1 MDQDHNPQLLED
13 VIAEKSSS
21 LAEDKCLEV
30 ATAKQDE
37 GDAGGSRIDR
47 RKATTPSM

>member
-13 VIAEKSSS
+13 VIAEKSPF

-30 ATAKQDE
+30 ATAKKDE
-37 GDAGGSRIDR
+37 SDAGGSRIDP
-47 RKATTPSM
+47 KESNDPSM